1 MSCDHRVLVCLH
13 QAFLEYGITDIYTL
27 GVSGWE
33 GNILKYIRTLFLSM
47 QLHKSVLSKI

>member
-1 MSCDHRVLVCLH
+1 MCLH
-13 QAFLEYGITDIYTL
+13 QAFLEYGITDIYICRVSL

-47 QLHKSVLSKI
+47 QLHKSVFI